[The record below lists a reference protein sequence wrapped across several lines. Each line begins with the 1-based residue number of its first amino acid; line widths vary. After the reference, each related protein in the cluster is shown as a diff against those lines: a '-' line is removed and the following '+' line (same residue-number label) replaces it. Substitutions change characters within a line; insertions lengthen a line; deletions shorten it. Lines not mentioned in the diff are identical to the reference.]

1 MTLLECVIKGIE
13 IGVIAL
19 FAILVPALGCLIVA
33 GIIGVIGQFAEG
45 SDEK

>member
-13 IGVIAL
+13 IGVIAF

-33 GIIGVIGQFAEG
+33 GVIGAVGQITEG
-45 SDEK
+45 KDEK